1 MSTYRQ
7 SIPQA
12 DTLMGSMR
20 SMGYSFE
27 AAIADIIDNSISA
40 NCSVVKLFF
49 PSEPTEDLVVG
60 ILDDGE
66 GMSADVLFE
75 AMRYGSTDSEL
86 ERNANDLGRF
96 GLGMKS
102 ASLSQCRILTVVSLQ
117 EEKISSYSWDYNYIQ
132 NRKEWVV
139 KELSK
144 NEIKALPYIHS
155 LLELPHG
162 TLVLWQDF
170 DVLEKSSGGMV
181 YDALVE
187 LKESVANNIAL
198 IFHNFLSA
206 KGKEQIKM
214 YLNKGRIKPMD
225 PFLESHSK
233 TTTKKARSIAIR
245 DSKGQERQIWVKPYI
260 LPFATDLNDEHRK
273 LIGGVETLSIKQG
286 FYVYAKPNQC
296 DPKNVV
302 KYIGRY
308 LGRPVIA
315 TSRID
320 KYDGEL
326 VTFHY
331 NRHEDEKYVVETI
344 PAMDFIKRLIRHI
357 PEKHFKMIRYGGLYA
372 RHRSIDSKLHRTIHK
387 SKHHFYRSFN
397 QWRTAI
403 LSSFGYDPFLC
414 SECSHQMEFLELY
427 YNHQRVSLEELYEK
441 AMSKSRG
448 KRSSA

>member
-1 MSTYRQ
+1 MGTYRQ

-27 AAIADIIDNSISA
+27 AAIADIIDNGISA

-49 PSEPTEDLVVG
+49 PSEPIDDLVVG

-66 GMSADVLFE
+66 GMSAGVLFE
-75 AMRYGSTDSEL
+75 AMRYGSRDSEL

-139 KELSK
+139 KELSQ

-206 KGKEQIKM
+206 KGKGQIKM

-260 LPFATDLNDEHRK
+260 LPFATDLNDPSKVIAEPSGL
-273 LIGGVETLSIKQG
+273 LIGPRGEERVGDVS
-286 FYVYAKPNQC
+286 
-296 DPKNVV
+296 NVV
-302 KYIGRY
+302 FTNGAIVNENNEVFIYYASSDTRMHVATTTVDKLVDYVFNTPQDPGRSVECVAQRCG
-308 LGRPVIA
+308 LI
-315 TSRID
+315 
-320 KYDGEL
+320 
-326 VTFHY
+326 
-331 NRHEDEKYVVETI
+331 EKN
-344 PAMDFIKRLIRHI
+344 L
-357 PEKHFKMIRYGGLYA
+357 
-372 RHRSIDSKLHRTIHK
+372 
-387 SKHHFYRSFN
+387 
-397 QWRTAI
+397 
-403 LSSFGYDPFLC
+403 
-414 SECSHQMEFLELY
+414 EFLAK
-427 YNHQRVSLEELYEK
+427 EEK
-441 AMSKSRG
+441 
-448 KRSSA
+448 